1 MRRADATAWSGDAN
15 ITRWLIDSE
24 GAARGA
30 YPGAVIGVRK
40 MVVARSRTLFARRQ
54 PSLKQAH
61 DHCDH
66 DDHPSIPSLPASP
79 APRTLAAA
87 RIDPSQVV
95 ERGRRPSRVA
105 EARGSRSGRALWV
118 PKSGGAGPQIWG
130 PAELGPSER
139 IPRRPARKAR
149 SPDRMLRHRHH
160 AALPHSRGIQK
171 RAHSGPALAATSKA
185 GGKHVARTS
194 AGRTLPQPA
203 GQPRRK
209 WQQASTCAWRCSSC
223 VPLLSSP
230 LAHTHVCPLARVCR
244 RPLMSSTSPS

>member
-1 MRRADATAWSGDAN
+1 MAFGKWSSRALERSSPDASRVSSKRTTIV
-15 ITRWLIDSE
+15 ITTTI
-24 GAARGA
+24 
-30 YPGAVIGVRK
+30 
-40 MVVARSRTLFARRQ
+40 
-54 PSLKQAH
+54 
-61 DHCDH
+61 
-66 DDHPSIPSLPASP
+66 HPSPLPASP
-79 APRTLAAA
+79 APRGSIPAK
-87 RIDPSQVV
+87 SW
-95 ERGRRPSRVA
+95 RGA
-105 EARGSRSGRALWV
+105 GGRAEW
-118 PKSGGAGPQIWG
+118 
-130 PAELGPSER
+130 
-139 IPRRPARKAR
+139 RRPADLAR
-149 SPDRMLRHRHH
+149 AELFGSPNREVRVPKFGDPQSSARASVSLGVPHERHAAPDNRMLRHRHH